1 MVTFCKNPE
10 IMAVLSLFFSILA
23 IASQQIRL
31 ARATSSTPLKV
42 VNLGYATYQ
51 SDLSLEDGI
60 TSFLGVRY
68 AAPPVGKHLQSL
80 LGVSST

>member
-1 MVTFCKNPE
+1 VTGLPLLAPE
-10 IMAVLSLFFSILA
+10 MMAMLSLFFSVLA
-23 IASQQIRL
+23 IVGQTVPLAQASS
-31 ARATSSTPLKV
+31 ATLKV

-80 LGVSST
+80 LGVSFA